1 MIIDGFEKAII
12 GVEHQTNRIVYDK
25 NAMVK
30 ILVKNKMEIMD
41 AIEYLQHN
49 VWDSYNGQDTP
60 IYIERLTI
68 KELI

>member
-30 ILVKNKMEIMD
+30 ILVKNKMGIMD